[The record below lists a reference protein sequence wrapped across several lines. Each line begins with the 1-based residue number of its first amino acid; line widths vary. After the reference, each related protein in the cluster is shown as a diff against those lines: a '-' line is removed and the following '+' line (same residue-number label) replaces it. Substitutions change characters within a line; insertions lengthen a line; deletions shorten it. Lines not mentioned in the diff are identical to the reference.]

1 MKSRRLLLLAAP
13 VSLLVDAP
21 LSLADEPPGC
31 PPGEWFCD
39 DTAAEEA
46 PPETEPEPDG
56 TDFEPAPERDPSL
69 ATSDDVESAPAPAS
83 ADLAWS
89 EGSGPHGAS
98 AWGLALRVEG
108 ALIENGG
115 RGDTGMGGLGISG
128 RFALN
133 RVVTLDLGL
142 DSLLG
147 TDYNGYSR
155 SELCLSFSSLFFLND
170 HPVVRTYLLAGLN
183 TSAAH
188 VDVLGDDQTWNY
200 LGLQGGLGLEFSLD
214 PRLAVNVDILA
225 FMRGRLDSRAAR
237 EPEFIDSSGRVSN
250 TSGGGLVRGGVVLR
264 F

>member
-13 VSLLVDAP
+13 VSLLLGA
-21 LSLADEPPGC
+21 SLARAQEPPGC

-39 DTAAEEA
+39 DTAAEAA
-46 PPETEPEPDG
+46 PPQTEPEPEPMEAEPTPAGEPPSAVDG
-56 TDFEPAPERDPSL
+56 GVQA
-69 ATSDDVESAPAPAS
+69 AAPAAT
-83 ADLAWS
+83 AVAWS
-89 EGSGPHGAS
+89 EGSGSRQAPP
-98 AWGLALRVEG
+98 WGLALRVEG
-108 ALIENGG
+108 VLLESGG
-115 RGDTGMGGLGISG
+115 DGETGMGGLGISG
-128 RFALN
+128 RYSLN

-147 TDYNGYSR
+147 TDFNGYDR

-183 TSAAH
+183 ASAAH
-188 VDVLGDDQTWNY
+188 VDVLGDDQTWGY
-200 LGLQGGLGLEFSLD
+200 LGLQGGLGLDFTID
-214 PRLAVNVDILA
+214 PRLAVNIDILA
-225 FMRGRLDSRAAR
+225 FMRGRTDSRAAR